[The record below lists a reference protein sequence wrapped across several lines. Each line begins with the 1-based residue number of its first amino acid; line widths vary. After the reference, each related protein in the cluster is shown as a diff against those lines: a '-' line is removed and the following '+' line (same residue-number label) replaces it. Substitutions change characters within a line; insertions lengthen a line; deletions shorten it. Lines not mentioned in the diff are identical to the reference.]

1 MFHQNQYIRVRKN
14 QISSHI
20 WEDDI
25 LLYGCEKESS
35 KLLWNRT
42 LFKSFDSFR
51 HLNVS
56 NILDLHC
63 NVNIKEASGIL
74 SYLTLPYLKIS
85 SSPYL
90 NKTIKQFQDLPSV
103 RSLLTR
109 TNPHL
114 NNFTITHF
122 RSLSLT
128 TYIDTI
134 MIFRD
139 FVMPSFTCCIA
150 LLLPIAFA
158 ETVITPYTRDENG
171 VVTFAVSFSFV
182 NSNCKKVE
190 FCIWIFLD
198 ISSLVKSYVYT
209 S

>member
-1 MFHQNQYIRVRKN
+1 MLTSRKLPEFFL
-14 QISSHI
+14 I
-20 WEDDI
+20 
-25 LLYGCEKESS
+25 
-35 KLLWNRT
+35 
-42 LFKSFDSFR
+42 
-51 HLNVS
+51 
-56 NILDLHC
+56 
-63 NVNIKEASGIL
+63 
-74 SYLTLPYLKIS
+74 LTLPYLKIS

-150 LLLPIAFA
+150 FLLPIAFA

-171 VVTFAVSFSFV
+171 VVTLAVSLSFV

-190 FCIWIFLD
+190 FCI
-198 ISSLVKSYVYT
+198 
-209 S
+209 

>member
-35 KLLWNRT
+35 KLLIYYLIIWNRT

-128 TYIDTI
+128 TY
-134 MIFRD
+134 
-139 FVMPSFTCCIA
+139 VW
-150 LLLPIAFA
+150 
-158 ETVITPYTRDENG
+158 
-171 VVTFAVSFSFV
+171 V
-182 NSNCKKVE
+182 NSQSM
-190 FCIWIFLD
+190 I
-198 ISSLVKSYVYT
+198 
-209 S
+209 